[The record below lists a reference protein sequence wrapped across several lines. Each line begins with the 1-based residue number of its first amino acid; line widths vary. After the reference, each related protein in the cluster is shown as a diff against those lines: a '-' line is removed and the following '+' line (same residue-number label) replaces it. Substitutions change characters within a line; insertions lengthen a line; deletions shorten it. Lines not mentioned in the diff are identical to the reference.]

1 VFVSGTPTPQVAIPA
16 RPAPLNT
23 SLPGVD
29 AVLYD
34 QSELVTHTGTG
45 VGGADESWLQTN
57 LGMTIFGYGHAVSAN
72 ISVADDFPVTGG
84 NWNVNGFELY
94 AYQSFSGNTSTIT
107 GTFIQ
112 IWDGVPGA
120 GGNIIAGDLTTNRLM
135 SSTWSN
141 MYRLTNTAAGT
152 NVDRPVMRVQASFPT
167 TNLTSGNT
175 YWVEWRMS
183 GSLASGPWSPP
194 RTILGSNTTG
204 NGRQSISGA
213 WANLGDAGGLGQGLA
228 FKVLGDSGTATTP
241 FCTAKAGLV
250 CGTPAISASGV
261 SSVMASSGFVI
272 KAGPARDNR
281 SGILLYNNAGLT
293 APGLPFEGGT
303 LCVNAMGLRRA
314 GSTNS
319 GGSCPPN
326 PIGCNGTF
334 AIDMN
339 TFAKGL
345 WVVPDCAGAPTAL
358 PPNNPA
364 GFLQTMGITI
374 DVQFWGRD
382 SVATGSFLSDG
393 LSYVQG
399 P

>member
-1 VFVSGTPTPQVAIPA
+1 
-16 RPAPLNT
+16 
-23 SLPGVD
+23 VD
-29 AVLYD
+29 ATLYD
-34 QSELVTHTGTG
+34 QSELITHTGTG

-57 LGMTIFGYGHAVSAN
+57 LGANTFGFGHAVSAN
-72 ISVADDFPVTGG
+72 ISVADDFTVAGSA
-84 NWNVNGFELY
+84 WNITGFEFN
-94 AYQSFSGNTSTIT
+94 AYQTGSGTGSTIT
-107 GTFIQ
+107 GVFIQ
-112 IWDGVPGA
+112 IWNGVPGL
-120 GGNIIAGDLTTNRLM
+120 GGAVIAGDLTTNRL
-135 SSTWSN
+135 SGASWKN
-141 MYRLTNTAAGT
+141 AYRLTNTTTGIDTARPIMK
-152 NVDRPVMRVQASFPT
+152 VDTAFSA
-167 TNLTSGNT
+167 NLNPGT

-194 RTILGSNTTG
+194 RTLIGQTTTG
-204 NGRQSISGA
+204 NARQ
-213 WANLGDAGGLGQGLA
+213 NQAGTWLDLIDIGPQGLA
-228 FKVLGDSGTATTP
+228 YKILGDSGTSTTP

-250 CGTPAISASGV
+250 CGTPSISASGV
-261 SSVMASSGFVI
+261 SSVAASSGFVI

-281 SGILLYNNAGLT
+281 SGILLYNTAGRP

-319 GGSCPPN
+319 QGSCPPI
-326 PIGCNGTF
+326 PVGCAGTF

-339 TFAKGL
+339 TFAKNL

-358 PPNNPA
+358 PPNNA
-364 GFLQTMGITI
+364 AAFLQTMGITI

-382 SVATGSFLSDG
+382 SVATGSFLSNG